1 MNDYIQANLV
11 LITNSC
17 GFPPV
22 TEKHIHANNWRRL
35 ARTMQTVRK
44 YPHLYRVIYVH
55 ISKLGNRRDQIG
67 THDE

>member
-35 ARTMQTVRK
+35 STYHANYVL
-44 YPHLYRVIYVH
+44 LYVSTHTSIVLYMSIY
-55 ISKLGNRRDQIG
+55 LN
-67 THDE
+67 